1 MRVEFGCSGQL
12 SGTGQTTFRARGALE
27 IRVGDFARTEILLAL
42 SGGFLEQTPFR
53 DTKSH
58 HVLIMPSSWSDS

>member
-1 MRVEFGCSGQL
+1 VRFQN
-12 SGTGQTTFRARGALE
+12 LE
-27 IRVGDFARTEILLAL
+27 GLETRVGDFARTEILLAL

-58 HVLIMPSSWSDS
+58 HVLIMPSSWSHS